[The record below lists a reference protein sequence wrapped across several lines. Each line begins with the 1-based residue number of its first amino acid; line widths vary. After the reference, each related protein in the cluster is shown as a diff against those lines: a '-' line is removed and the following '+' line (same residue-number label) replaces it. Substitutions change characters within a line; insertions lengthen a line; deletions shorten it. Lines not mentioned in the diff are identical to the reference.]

1 MAGKGCIDDNPFFI
15 RVDMIIWNV
24 LMFEL
29 HFSIMFDKCYI
40 VYTHGDVTITPKK
53 KKILTIHLGLIV
65 HPRWKTFK
73 RQLLSM
79 RSHSDSKGFELKRP
93 NDSIY
98 TFPCPDCMCRTN
110 KSEDSRPS
118 SATWFGMKMFGGCSH
133 LWFCEHTLLL
143 TPLFCV
149 GILSFF
155 FPCLSWRGDTL
166 KFWELQGICSGSE
179 LYNYFPG
186 DWTARKLHILYVCLK
201 RT

>member
-1 MAGKGCIDDNPFFI
+1 
-15 RVDMIIWNV
+15 
-24 LMFEL
+24 
-29 HFSIMFDKCYI
+29 
-40 VYTHGDVTITPKK
+40 
-53 KKILTIHLGLIV
+53 
-65 HPRWKTFK
+65 
-73 RQLLSM
+73 M

-149 GILSFF
+149 GILLF
-155 FPCLSWRGDTL
+155 FPPPAYCGEGIHLSFGNYEEFVRGQNYTIIFLGIGLRGSCISCICAWSERSGNNDNNPSITAVLGCWLSIVSYLQLLYLTSCKMAITFLNTL
-166 KFWELQGICSGSE
+166 VFKMFV
-179 LYNYFPG
+179 N
-186 DWTARKLHILYVCLK
+186 
-201 RT
+201 